1 MNQSVKA
8 ALLSA
13 LIFPGLGQ
21 MSLGHKKR
29 GGLIIGFIAVLFFII
44 VNNIMKIAHEVI
56 NKMQQNGLAMD
67 VETISKM
74 TSEQVGFSDDLFL
87 NIALILLIVTWLAS
101 ILDAYLLGKK

>member
-13 LIFPGLGQ
+13 LILPGLGQ
-21 MSLGHKKR
+21 ISLGYKKR

-44 VNNIMKIAHEVI
+44 VNNIMKISHEVI

-74 TSEQVGFSDDLFL
+74 TSEQVGFSDNLFL
-87 NIALILLIVTWLAS
+87 NITLILLIVTWLAS